1 MKNEN
6 KITSSKEV
14 NKKYDPLLHLKSSTL
29 ETLSMVNEMI
39 RMREEGLFLNNETEE
54 EWEDRKIPF

>member
-14 NKKYDPLLHLKSSTL
+14 NKKYDPLLHLKRSTL

>member
-39 RMREEGLFLNNETEE
+39 RMREEGLLPNNETEE